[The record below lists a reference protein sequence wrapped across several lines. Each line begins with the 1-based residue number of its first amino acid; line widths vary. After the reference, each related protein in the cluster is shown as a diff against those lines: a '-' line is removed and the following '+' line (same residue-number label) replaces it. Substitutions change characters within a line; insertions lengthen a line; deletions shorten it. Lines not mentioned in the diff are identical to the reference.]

1 MMDPWNFY
9 NSIQPTTAP
18 MEDPSRSSSR
28 ASFSSTSSFHT
39 NTNVAA
45 TDSSR
50 TFLFANQQIRFKHE
64 IQDVMNTEAKSLQ
77 DMPLSSTLSLKDT
90 VIAPERK
97 KNSIFYPVKD
107 ASYHPATVSATSAAQ
122 LLLANHEMSR
132 PLLDSKLN
140 PEGSKDLLELK
151 SSHSLPLLHGSHPYL
166 EGTGSSLF
174 QGYSGFEIQ
183 GYNSSQIPLVSTAS
197 PSQIYYQSP
206 SFPQHYGKRGE
217 YPHPDHQKELSSL
230 TRSSASR
237 YSSQSL
243 SSITSTLAHPNGKH
257 KQSTPNTVLPRPFQK
272 TYAQQE
278 AHIYGHQRG
287 PAMSA
292 LDSNSSGNI
301 YMLEGSSKLLD
312 YPSNYNHSKL
322 KRIENV
328 SKRENT
334 YKGSESKNLGSSDTC
349 SSRLFPKG
357 NSTPM
362 SGVLDT
368 LKTVNSPTKAI
379 LTFDIDNSGYV
390 PQIVMHPWDNS
401 SASDSGITLTPSEN
415 AVPNAYSQQ
424 WPNITAIP
432 SCGGDDGHTSMSD
445 PSSVLCTKTQEYKN
459 YCQRVISKPPDD
471 EMGFLV
477 DLPPS
482 CNVILQPSSI
492 GLSGKIP
499 DSPFQIAFLK
509 FLKGE
514 HQSNSEQI
522 TTPDHES
529 VAQLPG
535 KKAYVPPY
543 TPKSKNISS
552 AYLYMRKDELLNPN
566 EELPI
571 IVDTSQIIPTSNN
584 NNSSNNINNNLV
596 PKPPS
601 TKKKKKRGKS
611 LDRETQHH
619 PTRGTKAR
627 RAKDISFSKRL
638 IQEKILLDE
647 NEEGMELGV
656 SESDEDVSWTPYSDK
671 NGKRGKRMSFEHEG
685 GNSSSYSYKIKKQRG
700 NDFIESSMFREGDF
714 LMLKGD
720 FDQKIPPIFRVS
732 PKKSIER
739 YSPERKDDYD
749 NWMYRSTG
757 SFIELELED
766 MYNTIVVEC
775 IHDGKLDVVKVIY
788 RPRGPSDP
796 ELHKRSIGETSKF
809 QDNFEVFMQ
818 ALLSQSLDANFLN
831 EVYTENDDY
840 FVSNIQKIDSV
851 TSSRKDKITS
861 GVRVTSRFLTG
872 IMTWP
877 CFNDLGSSAVGDVR
891 CGSCEVEPAKT
902 MIQMFGQPYNQN
914 SLNPVLPKEEARL
927 HRNFSICNSCSR
939 LASLYHRLSH
949 NKQKMFQ
956 VCSKLVE
963 VNSRSNPNKDTTL
976 LLNELLANDDW
987 LDQQFNKIQELWAE
1001 ADSFIR

>member
-1 MMDPWNFY
+1 MSLFSVLFLFIFGAKMRRTSAANMMDPWNFY

-328 SKRENT
+328 SKREIT

-357 NSTPM
+357 NSNPM

-424 WPNITAIP
+424 WPNITALP
-432 SCGGDDGHTSMSD
+432 SCGGDDGHT
-445 PSSVLCTKTQEYKN
+445 
-459 YCQRVISKPPDD
+459 IKPPDD

-499 DSPFQIAFLK
+499 ESPFQIAFLK

-514 HQSNSEQI
+514 QQSNSEQI

-535 KKAYVPPY
+535 RKAYVPPY
-543 TPKSKNISS
+543 TPKI
-552 AYLYMRKDELLNPN
+552 
-566 EELPI
+566 
-571 IVDTSQIIPTSNN
+571 
-584 NNSSNNINNNLV
+584 

-638 IQEKILLDE
+638 IQEKLLLDE
-647 NEEGMELGV
+647 NEGDMELGV
-656 SESDEDVSWTPYSDK
+656 SESDEDVSLDSLY
-671 NGKRGKRMSFEHEG
+671 
-685 GNSSSYSYKIKKQRG
+685 
-700 NDFIESSMFREGDF
+700 
-714 LMLKGD
+714 
-720 FDQKIPPIFRVS
+720 

-739 YSPERKDDYD
+739 YAPERKDDYD
-749 NWMYRSTG
+749 NWIYRSTG

-796 ELHKRSIGETSKF
+796 ELHKRSIAETSKF